1 MYIAVKYIYGFDF
14 PWRWGSGSLFNLS
27 RVVRVAEKYEIAG
40 LSETVF
46 EAARRR
52 LADCVSDEATLEEF
66 LEPADM
72 WNDPIITNIPWF
84 AVAVKILGQNLT
96 AIRKQAVFQKLLEQ
110 VPKLALDLLNL
121 VAEEKENDELE
132 EKTGR
137 KECKKK
143 NRRRLA
149 VSELQQRVR
158 RRRPTKAQLLRPES
172 HEVIDHQTLH
182 WRAIDLFW

>member
-14 PWRWGSGSLFNLS
+14 PWRWGSGSLLNLS

-52 LADCVSDEATLEEF
+52 LADCVSDEAKLEEF
-66 LEPADM
+66 LEPANM
-72 WNDPIITNIPWF
+72 WNDLIITNIPWF
-84 AVAVKILGQNLT
+84 AVAIKILGQNLT

-110 VPKLALDLLNL
+110 VPKLALDLLSL

-132 EKTGR
+132 EKTSR
-137 KECKKK
+137 KECKK

-149 VSELQQRVR
+149 VSELQQRDSVG
-158 RRRPTKAQLLRPES
+158 L
-172 HEVIDHQTLH
+172 
-182 WRAIDLFW
+182 

>member
-72 WNDPIITNIPWF
+72 WNDPIITNIP
-84 AVAVKILGQNLT
+84 
-96 AIRKQAVFQKLLEQ
+96 
-110 VPKLALDLLNL
+110 
-121 VAEEKENDELE
+121 
-132 EKTGR
+132 
-137 KECKKK
+137 
-143 NRRRLA
+143 
-149 VSELQQRVR
+149 
-158 RRRPTKAQLLRPES
+158 
-172 HEVIDHQTLH
+172 
-182 WRAIDLFW
+182 